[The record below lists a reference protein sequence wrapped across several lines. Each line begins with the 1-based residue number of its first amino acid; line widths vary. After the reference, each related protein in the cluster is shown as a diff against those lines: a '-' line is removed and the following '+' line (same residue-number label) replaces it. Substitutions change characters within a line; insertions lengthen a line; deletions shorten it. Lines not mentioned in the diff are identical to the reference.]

1 MKLLYIANIRVPTE
15 KAHGLQIM
23 QNCEAFADAG
33 AAVELWAAR
42 RWDTSPMR
50 LVRDPWAHY
59 GVKRNFVLR
68 RLPCLDLI
76 PLVPERDDLPAR
88 LVFLLQLWTFTLAAL
103 IRAAFTRADVYYS
116 RDEFALLALSL
127 IKPRR
132 ALAYEAHTLRG
143 GRLQRWVAG
152 RVGHVFATTGKLA
165 ESLSPHPPAPS
176 LSGRGGDFGE
186 PIAASELKESGK
198 QCESDPPLPQGEGL
212 GVRADSPSPLG
223 RGGRGV
229 RADSPSPRL
238 LANLFARRGG
248 RGVRGISVHVAHDG
262 IRRERFA
269 GVLDQR
275 AARAALGWDER
286 AFIVGYVGR
295 LHTMMMDKGVG
306 TLVEA
311 LAQIGGVSI
320 ALVGGPD
327 DMAAALREDWI
338 ARGQEAGRF
347 LYAGQVKPDQVPLY
361 LSAFDVCAMPFP
373 WTEHFAYYASP
384 IKLFE
389 YMAARRAIV
398 ATDLPSTAEV
408 VTDGESALLVPPSDP
423 AALAGAI
430 RRLRDDPTLR
440 ERLAA
445 AAYTLVMERYTW
457 EARARAILD
466 VLGG

>member
-33 AAVELWAAR
+33 AQVELWAAR

-50 LVRDPWAHY
+50 LIRDPWAHY
-59 GVKRNFVLR
+59 GVKRNFTLR

-76 PLVPERDDLPAR
+76 PLVPERSDLIAR
-88 LVFLLQLWTFTLAAL
+88 GVFLLQLWTFTLMAL
-103 IRAAFTRADVYYS
+103 VRALFTPADVYYS
-116 RDEFALLALSL
+116 RDEFVLLALSL

-132 ALAYEAHTLRG
+132 ALAYESHTLRG
-143 GRLQRWVAG
+143 GRLQRWVVR

-165 ESLSPHPPAPS
+165 A
-176 LSGRGGDFGE
+176 
-186 PIAASELKESGK
+186 ELEA
-198 QCESDPPLPQGEGL
+198 L
-212 GVRADSPSPLG
+212 G
-223 RGGRGV
+223 
-229 RADSPSPRL
+229 
-238 LANLFARRGG
+238 AR
-248 RGVRGISVHVAHDG
+248 VHVAHDG
-262 IRRERFA
+262 IRQERFA
-269 GVLDQR
+269 DLPDQR
-275 AARAALGWDER
+275 AARRALGWDER

-311 LAQIGGVSI
+311 LAQLGDVSI

-338 ARGQEAGRF
+338 ARGQDAERF

-398 ATDLPSTAEV
+398 ATNLPSTAEV
-408 VTDGESALLVPPSDP
+408 VTDGESALLVPPSD
-423 AALAGAI
+423 AGALADAI
-430 RRLRDDPTLR
+430 RSLRDDPILR
-440 ERLAA
+440 EKLAA
-445 AAYTLVMERYTW
+445 NAYRLVMERYTW
-457 EARARAILD
+457 EGRAREILGA
-466 VLGG
+466 LRG